1 MRKYII
7 RELDKMDKK
16 WTENLKEIKKYFF
29 ENLNK
34 KQRKEEMNK
43 IFLEKYRPNK
53 GALTGLK
60 QLNKFIKSRPSKA

>member
-1 MRKYII
+1 
-7 RELDKMDKK
+7 MDKK
-16 WTENLKEIKKYFF
+16 CTENLKEIKKFFF

-43 IFLEKYRPNK
+43 IFLEKYQQNK

-60 QLNKFIKSRPSKA
+60 QLNKFIKSNHQRPKK